1 MGFTCGRSVIKI
13 VAMMAAINIFALI
26 APATYIS
33 YFYPLSV
40 QPHLHKRWHAEP
52 PPVLQHS
59 CLVVDKVNER
69 TYMIGYDSRN
79 TLTFNFMDST
89 EACGVEKH
97 EKHRGNKSEGNSSPW
112 LDNDGFDW
120 KHAQWISLPYP
131 GGVHQGRR
139 FDTEHCFLTSDNMF
153 MVPTYEKDGQGGFSV
168 WDHEKRTWTHSKI
181 DKRCSC
187 HEEDIENGSKFKVK
201 KEHKRLR
208 FEHPNLFA
216 VVYQSYRKYAPR
228 RGQTSTNVE
237 EAIDTV
243 VIQWKDGHGRDHL
256 TGVQLV
262 NHQVY
267 SCHDIK
273 IGRNILPSELSLA
286 ASPNNPYHYTYDN
299 TPRKFK
305 HQGDHAS
312 RCENTTLFLLGPH
325 GSGWLDITIADR
337 PSKTPVDIM
346 YHHDRD
352 NEGIE
357 VKAGFFHNLPALE
370 ADRPRAVYYD
380 SQLWI
385 FGKNSQGVSVW
396 SIDTSSEHESNSRHG
411 YEITHKSQ
419 GGYSP
424 GDLTCA
430 SCGDGILV
438 YGGCD
443 SPNDCSTNLRSGEV
457 GETGG
462 NAPVVI
468 FKPDN
473 YDDNGGG
480 KGEGEGE

>member
-13 VAMMAAINIFALI
+13 VAMMAAIN
-26 APATYIS
+26 
-33 YFYPLSV
+33 
-40 QPHLHKRWHAEP
+40 PHLHKRWHAEP

-325 GSGWLDITIADR
+325 GSGWLDITIADH

-473 YDDNGGG
+473 YDDN
-480 KGEGEGE
+480 